1 MDWRVRLKDF
11 TARRV
16 NDLHRTV
23 FRLSNGRIANRG
35 MGMPVVMLTTTGRKT
50 GKQRTSM
57 LTSPV
62 QDGDRY
68 VLVASNG
75 GDDRDPAWLLNLRAN
90 PTVEATIDG
99 TTRAMTARVASS
111 DEKAELWPR
120 VVAKY
125 KGYANYQTR
134 TDRDIPLVILTPS

>member
-1 MDWRVRLKDF
+1 MELSSRLKDF
-11 TARRV
+11 LALRI

-23 FRLSNGRIANRG
+23 FRLSKGRIANRG
-35 MGMPVVMLTTTGRKT
+35 MGMPVVMLTTTGRKS
-50 GKQRTSM
+50 GKLRTTM

-75 GDDRDPAWLLNLRAN
+75 GDDRDPAWLLNLQAN
-90 PTVEATIDG
+90 PTVEVSIDG
-99 TTRAMTARVASS
+99 TTRAMTARVASP

-120 VVAKY
+120 VVAGY

-134 TDRDIPLVILTPS
+134 TDRDIPLVILTP

>member
-1 MDWRVRLKDF
+1 MELSPRLKDF
-11 TARRV
+11 LALRI

-23 FRLSNGRIANRG
+23 FRLSKGRIANRG
-35 MGMPVVMLTTTGRKT
+35 MGMPVVMLTTTGRKS
-50 GKQRTSM
+50 GKLRTTM

-75 GDDRDPAWLLNLRAN
+75 GDDRDPAWLLNLQAN
-90 PTVEATIDG
+90 PTVEVSIDG
-99 TTRAMTARVASS
+99 TTRAMTARVASL

-120 VVAKY
+120 VVAGY

-134 TDRDIPLVILTPS
+134 TDRDIPLVILTP

>member
-1 MDWRVRLKDF
+1 MELSPRLKDF
-11 TARRV
+11 LALRI

-23 FRLSNGRIANRG
+23 FRLSKGRIANRG
-35 MGMPVVMLTTTGRKT
+35 MGMPVVMLTTTGRKS
-50 GKQRTSM
+50 GKLRTTM

-75 GDDRDPAWLLNLRAN
+75 GDDRDPAWLLNLQAN
-90 PTVEATIDG
+90 PTVEVSIDG
-99 TTRAMTARVASS
+99 TTRAMTARVASL

-120 VVAKY
+120 VVAGY
-125 KGYANYQTR
+125 KGYADYQTR
-134 TDRDIPLVILTPS
+134 TDRDIPLVILTP

>member
-1 MDWRVRLKDF
+1 MELSPRLKDF
-11 TARRV
+11 LALRI

-23 FRLSNGRIANRG
+23 FRLSKGRIANRG
-35 MGMPVVMLTTTGRKT
+35 MGMPVVMLTTTGRKS
-50 GKQRTSM
+50 GRLRTTM

-75 GDDRDPAWLLNLRAN
+75 GDDRDPAWLLNLQAN
-90 PTVEATIDG
+90 PTVEVSIDG
-99 TTRAMTARVASS
+99 TTRAMTARVASL

-120 VVAKY
+120 VVAGY

-134 TDRDIPLVILTPS
+134 TDRDIPLVILTP

>member
-1 MDWRVRLKDF
+1 MELSSRLKDF
-11 TARRV
+11 LALRI

-23 FRLSNGRIANRG
+23 FRLSKGRVANRG
-35 MGMPVVMLTTTGRKT
+35 MGMPVVMLTTTGRKS
-50 GKQRTSM
+50 GKLRTSM

-62 QDGDRY
+62 QDGDRI

-75 GDDRDPAWLLNLRAN
+75 GDDRDPAWLLNLRAH
-90 PTVEATIDG
+90 PTVEVTIDG
-99 TTRAMTARVASS
+99 STRAMTARVASP

-120 VVAKY
+120 VVAGY

-134 TDRDIPLVILTPS
+134 TDRDIPLVILTP